1 MTSSQTGI
9 PQQDLLSEP
18 FFQEIMNELEE
29 PVNEE
34 TLEKQQR
41 KYRAMKNDLYVFYH
55 EGKQT
60 LLKQIKEMSRLLE
73 DRRHFRQLV
82 IDRARKDP
90 KRVEFERR
98 YMKLLLDE
106 IDDINQQIDLEQE
119 KHVVLDEELELQKRQ
134 IWEIEKQTGGF
145 EEYDRELVREGDVL
159 KKRLHTLQSTYNE
172 KLGKIIQY
180 KEEILGFEL
189 EHKEYMDKARVL
201 EVQLQVCIIIIE

>member
-60 LLKQIKEMSRLLE
+60 LLKQVSRDLFCVG
-73 DRRHFRQLV
+73 HPT
-82 IDRARKDP
+82 RAR
-90 KRVEFERR
+90 FG
-98 YMKLLLDE
+98 
-106 IDDINQQIDLEQE
+106 
-119 KHVVLDEELELQKRQ
+119 QK
-134 IWEIEKQTGGF
+134 I
-145 EEYDRELVREGDVL
+145 
-159 KKRLHTLQSTYNE
+159 
-172 KLGKIIQY
+172 
-180 KEEILGFEL
+180 
-189 EHKEYMDKARVL
+189 M
-201 EVQLQVCIIIIE
+201 